1 LNKHYWYVLLTYIVM
16 QFSGILGFPAIYWIG
31 THYFKV
37 DPGNMKHIAEGYFV
51 FISFTV
57 ALLIISFILKRQKK
71 FNRLEEGTKSSVRAS
86 IVWAIAGIFI
96 AYFSQVI
103 AVGIES
109 ALGIKMGS
117 DNTKT
122 IIDMVDVAPIA
133 VLAVALVGPILEEIV
148 FRKVLFGTLYNW
160 LPFWLSALISSLIF
174 SIAHGEP
181 EHLLIYAA
189 MGFSF
194 AFLYVKT
201 KRIIVPII
209 AHVTMN
215 TTVVL
220 IQSVFGEK
228 MENLR
233 QNAEHIQGF
242 IGGFFK

>member
-1 LNKHYWYVLLTYIVM
+1 M

-31 THYFKV
+31 THYFNV
-37 DPGNMKHIAEGYFV
+37 APDQMKPIAEGYFV

-57 ALLIISFILKRQKK
+57 GLLIIYFILKRQTK
-71 FNRLEEGTKSSVRAS
+71 FNRLEKGTKSSVPAS

-96 AYFSQVI
+96 AYFAQVI
-103 AVGIES
+103 AVSIES

-160 LPFWLSALISSLIF
+160 LPFWLSALISSLVF

-201 KRIIVPII
+201 KRIIVPIV

-228 MENLR
+228 IENLR
-233 QNAEHIQGF
+233 QNAEHLQGF